1 MVVLFFHLDL
11 SQANLLG
18 ATMVLLAGSASFV
31 GLGIIASVMPLLFPE
46 RGAQMTHIIK
56 ASILLVSG
64 VYYPIEVLPGWMQKV
79 ATISPAT
86 YVLQGVRAAL
96 IDGAKTGH
104 LLRFVGPLLIIGV
117 IMVPIGVYV
126 FGVCERYAKRTGRL
140 KRNG

>member
-1 MVVLFFHLDL
+1 
-11 SQANLLG
+11 
-18 ATMVLLAGSASFV
+18 
-31 GLGIIASVMPLLFPE
+31 
-46 RGAQMTHIIK
+46 MTHIIK

-79 ATISPAT
+79 ATVSPAT

-96 IDGAKTGH
+96 IDGASLSD
-104 LLRFVGPLLIIGV
+104 LLHFMWPLLIIGA
-117 IMVPIGVYV
+117 IMVPVGVHV